1 MERGRC
7 CRARAQRL
15 FLAYSS
21 VQGDKTA
28 ETVAEILSELKG
40 MLGARP
46 ATVEELEKVKQQQ
59 IFELPGS
66 HETMNA
72 VGNLF
77 GDLLQL
83 GLPLNFYDSY
93 VSRVSALTTAGIEAA
108 AKSLLNPANMIWMVV
123 GDRAA
128 VEPALRAL
136 EIGEIVVAAA

>member
-1 MERGRC
+1 
-7 CRARAQRL
+7 
-15 FLAYSS
+15 

-46 ATVEELEKVKQQQ
+46 ATAEELEKVKQQQ

-108 AKSLLNPANMIWMVV
+108 AKSLLDPANMIWMVV

-136 EIGEIVVAAA
+136 EIGEIVIAEA

>member
-1 MERGRC
+1 
-7 CRARAQRL
+7 
-15 FLAYSS
+15 

-28 ETVAEILSELKG
+28 DTVAEILGEMKG

-46 ATVEELEKVKQQQ
+46 VTSAELEKAKQQQ

-83 GLPLNFYDSY
+83 GLPLDFYDSY
-93 VSRVSALTTAGIEAA
+93 VSRVSGLTTTDIEAA
-108 AKSLLNPANMIWMVV
+108 AKSLLDPGNMVWMVV

-128 VEPALRAL
+128 IEPALHAL
-136 EIGEIVVAAA
+136 EIGEIVTAEA

>member
-1 MERGRC
+1 
-7 CRARAQRL
+7 
-15 FLAYSS
+15 

-93 VSRVSALTTAGIEAA
+93 VSRVSALTTADIEAA
-108 AKSLLNPANMIWMVV
+108 AKSLLDPANMIWMVV

-136 EIGEIVVAAA
+136 EIGEIVIAEA